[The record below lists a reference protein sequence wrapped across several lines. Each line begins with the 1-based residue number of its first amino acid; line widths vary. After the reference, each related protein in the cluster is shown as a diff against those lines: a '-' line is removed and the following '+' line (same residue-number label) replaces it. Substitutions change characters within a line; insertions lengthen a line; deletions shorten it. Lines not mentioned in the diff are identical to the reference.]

1 MRLWWILG
9 VLVWAGC
16 DDGGSGEAT
25 DAAILDAMPM
35 DAAVDA
41 MGGPTCDTT
50 RPPLVMAHGLLASG
64 DTWAPHQARFAANG
78 HCIDRYRAFDWNT
91 LDMNTDHVAALDAF
105 IDALRAELDV
115 EQVDLMG
122 HSAGGGLGYGYL
134 RDAERAAKV
143 RRYVHVGSRP
153 EDGPAGPEDAPVE
166 TLNVWS
172 PADLVVTGAD
182 IDGAANAQLADL
194 DHYAVATDVAAFE
207 AVYAFLY
214 DAPPT
219 VTTPPAETPITLSGK
234 AVVLGENTPE
244 AGSTVEVWPVAA
256 ETGMRMSDAPVAT
269 LTVAED
275 GSFGPVMAMPDQPY
289 EFYLQ
294 PNRDS
299 PPVRYYREPFMRSD
313 RLVYLRTL
321 PEPPGLAGILLQ
333 QVPFG
338 DDHTVLVIFS
348 ARKAVLA
355 GADSLTVDGTQLA
368 TEALAAA
375 DDTTI
380 AFFLYDLDTDQT
392 SGDGSGVGLFAMF
405 PFLSGTDVFIPADP
419 QATTRIELNGR
430 TLAVPRWS
438 SGQEGAVIAVFD

>member
-1 MRLWWILG
+1 MRWLWLLG
-9 VLVWAGC
+9 LMLCTGC
-16 DDGGSGEAT
+16 DDGASNAADPP
-25 DAAILDAMPM
+25 DAQVADAM
-35 DAAVDA
+35 VDA
-41 MGGPTCDTT
+41 TPDAGPTCDDSQ
-50 RPPLVMAHGLLASG
+50 PPLVMAHGLLASG
-64 DTWAPHQARFAANG
+64 DTWAPHQKRFVANG
-78 HCIDRYRAFDWNT
+78 HCADRYRAFDWNT
-91 LDMNTDHVAALDAF
+91 LDMNADHVAALDAF
-105 IDALRAELDV
+105 IDALRAELSVD
-115 EQVDLMG
+115 QVDLMG

-134 RDAERAAKV
+134 RDADRAAKV
-143 RRYVHVGSRP
+143 RRYVHVGARP
-153 EDGPAGPEDAPVE
+153 EDRPAGPEGAAVE

-182 IDGAANAQLADL
+182 IEGATNAEFENL
-194 DHYAVATDVAAFE
+194 DHYAVATDAAAFE

-214 DAPPT
+214 GEPPAVVDAPPQ
-219 VTTPPAETPITLSGK
+219 TPITLSGK

-244 AGSTVEVWPVAA
+244 AGSTVEIWPVEPAS
-256 ETGMRMSDAPVAT
+256 GMRMGDAPAAT

-275 GSFGPVMAMPDQPY
+275 GAFGPFTAQPDQPY

-299 PPVRYYREPFMRSD
+299 PPVRYYREPFTRSD
-313 RLVYLRTL
+313 ALVYLRTL

-333 QVPFG
+333 QVPF
-338 DDHTVLVIFS
+338 DDAHTVLVIFS
-348 ARKAVLA
+348 ASKAVLA
-355 GADSLTVDGTQLA
+355 GTDTLTVDGIPLA

-392 SGDGSGVGLFAMF
+392 SGDGAGVGLFAMF
-405 PFLSGTDVFIPADP
+405 PFLSGTDLFIPADP
-419 QATTRIELNGR
+419 QATSRIELNGR